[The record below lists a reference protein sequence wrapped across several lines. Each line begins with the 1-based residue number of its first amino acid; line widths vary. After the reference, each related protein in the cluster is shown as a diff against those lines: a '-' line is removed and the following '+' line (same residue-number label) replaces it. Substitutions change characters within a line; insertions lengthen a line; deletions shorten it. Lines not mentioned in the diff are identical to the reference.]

1 MRQVIEVPLGAQV
14 IANSDKT
21 GVEMF
26 QLGDNIMGIQGHPEY
41 TKDIVCNIIDRLLE
55 SSFIKVRFQNL
66 GMNNIWANL
75 TQQILKKNSS
85 LSFFPCFPGPIIINI
100 LKYLKQSQLAEEA
113 KASMEEAE
121 ADREIWEKLCKKFL
135 KANQF

>member
-66 GMNNIWANL
+66 GMNNI
-75 TQQILKKNSS
+75 
-85 LSFFPCFPGPIIINI
+85 
-100 LKYLKQSQLAEEA
+100 
-113 KASMEEAE
+113 
-121 ADREIWEKLCKKFL
+121 
-135 KANQF
+135 